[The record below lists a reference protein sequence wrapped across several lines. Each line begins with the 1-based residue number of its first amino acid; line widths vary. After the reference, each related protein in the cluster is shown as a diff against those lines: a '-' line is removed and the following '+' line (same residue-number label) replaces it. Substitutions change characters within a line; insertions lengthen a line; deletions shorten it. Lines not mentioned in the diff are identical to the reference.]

1 LNAKQKAMVN
11 AILLDT
17 SDMLTGNDDEFA
29 RSLREHCKGKKLTRE
44 QLQGLERLY
53 AVIGHD

>member
-1 LNAKQKAMVN
+1 MVN